1 MNIPPV
7 ILLILG
13 ISAGILFI
21 IVFITAWIVVFRNRE
36 IINKERKR

>member
-7 ILLILG
+7 ILLTIG

-21 IVFITAWIVVFRNRE
+21 IVFITAWIVVFRNRK